1 MNKYNAVIFDM
12 DGLIIDTEKLLIKYW
27 VIAANEFGYP
37 MKREHALHIR
47 SLSGAL
53 AEPYL
58 REAVC
63 PDFDYK
69 KVRSRRI
76 ELMNADIAENGIELK
91 KGIIPLLDELDRRN
105 MQKAV
110 CTATDLER
118 TTRYLTLLNIYQ
130 RFDKVICGPMVEHG
144 KPAPDIYLY
153 ACNELG
159 ESPERC
165 LALEDSPNGVHSAYS
180 AGCGVIMVPDLT
192 EPTEEDRKYII
203 GAASDLEAVIK
214 YL

>member
-37 MKREHALHIR
+37 MKRENALHIR

-58 REAVC
+58 KEAVC
-63 PDFDYK
+63 PDFNYK

-91 KGIIPLLDELDRRN
+91 KGIIPLLDELDRRH

-118 TTRYLTLLNIYQ
+118 TTRYLTSLNIFD
-130 RFDKVICGPMVEHG
+130 RFDRIICGPMVEHG

-153 ACNELG
+153 ACGELG
-159 ESPERC
+159 EAPGRC
-165 LALEDSPNGVHSAYS
+165 LALEDSPNGVRSAYS
-180 AGCGVIMVPDLT
+180 AGCGVVMVPDLT

-203 GAASDLEAVIK
+203 GAAADLEEVIK

>member
-1 MNKYNAVIFDM
+1 MNRYNAVIFDM

-27 VIAANEFGYP
+27 VTAANEFGYP

-76 ELMNADIAENGIELK
+76 ELMNADIAKNGIELK
-91 KGIIPLLDELDRRN
+91 KGIIPLLDELDRRH

-118 TTRYLTLLNIYQ
+118 TTRYLTSLNIFH

-153 ACNELG
+153 ACGELG

-165 LALEDSPNGVHSAYS
+165 LALEDSPNGVRSAYY
-180 AGCGVIMVPDLT
+180 AGCGVVMVPDLT
-192 EPTEEDRKYII
+192 EPTEEDRKCIL
-203 GAASDLEAVIK
+203 GEASDLEAVIK

>member
-1 MNKYNAVIFDM
+1 MNRYKAVIFDM

-37 MKREHALHIR
+37 MKRDHALHIR
-47 SLSGAL
+47 SLAGAL

-58 REAVC
+58 RETVC
-63 PDFDYK
+63 PDFDYR

-76 ELMNADIAENGIELK
+76 ELMNADIAKNGIELK
-91 KGIIPLLDELDRRN
+91 KGIILLLDELDRRH

-118 TTRYLTLLNIYQ
+118 TTRYLTSLNIFH
-130 RFDKVICGPMVEHG
+130 RFEKVICGPMVEHG

-153 ACNELG
+153 ACGELG

-165 LALEDSPNGVHSAYS
+165 LALEDSPNGVRSAYS
-180 AGCGVIMVPDLT
+180 AGCGVVMVPDLT
-192 EPTEEDRKYII
+192 SPTEEGRKYIL
-203 GAASDLEAVIK
+203 GAAADLEAVIK

>member
-47 SLSGAL
+47 SLAGAL

-58 REAVC
+58 IEAVC

-76 ELMNADIAENGIELK
+76 ELMNTDIAENGIELK
-91 KGIIPLLDELDRRN
+91 KGITQLLDELDRRN
-105 MQKAV
+105 MHKAV

-118 TTRYLTLLNIYQ
+118 TTRYLTSLNIFH

-153 ACNELG
+153 ACGELG
-159 ESPERC
+159 EAPERC
-165 LALEDSPNGVHSAYS
+165 LALEDSPNGVRSAYS
-180 AGCGVIMVPDLT
+180 AGCGVVMVPDLT

-214 YL
+214 FL

>member
-27 VIAANEFGYP
+27 VMAANEFGYP

-47 SLSGAL
+47 SLAGAL

-58 REAVC
+58 KENVHK
-63 PDFDYK
+63 DFDYK
-69 KVRSRRI
+69 KVRARRI

-91 KGIIPLLDELDRRN
+91 KGIIPLLDELDRRH
-105 MQKAV
+105 MLKAV

-118 TTRYLTLLNIYQ
+118 TTKYLTSLDIFD

-153 ACNELG
+153 ACAQLG
-159 ESPERC
+159 KSPERC
-165 LALEDSPNGVHSAYS
+165 LALEDSPNGVRSANA
-180 AGCGVIMVPDLT
+180 AGCGAVMVPDLT
-192 EPTEEDRKYII
+192 EPTDDDKKYII
-203 GAASDLEAVIK
+203 GAAADLEEVIK
-214 YL
+214 FL